1 MTDEEKQLENT
12 QNQGDIKLE
21 NPELTESLP
30 EQSVVDD
37 ALSTDNSTSATEQI
51 QTFDSQSTDPFVQ
64 EISVSSDVNPEPET
78 AVAALPQVVTD
89 LKGELEDRKT
99 QYLRLAA
106 DFENFRRRTQ
116 KEKEDLEVQI
126 KWSTLKEL
134 LPVVDNFERARLQIK
149 PQTEAEMTIHKSYQ
163 SVYKQL
169 VECLKRVGVSP
180 MRAEGKPFDPSL
192 HEAVI
197 REPTDQHEEGTVIE
211 ELVRGYLIGERVLR
225 HALVKV
231 AATPDDQTLGEES
244 DVTAS

>member
-30 EQSVVDD
+30 EQSIVDD
-37 ALSTDNSTSATEQI
+37 ALSTDNSTSETEQI
-51 QTFDSQSTDPFVQ
+51 QSFDSQSTDPFVQ
-64 EISVSSDVNPEPET
+64 ETPASSDVNPEPET

>member
-12 QNQGDIKLE
+12 QNHGDIKLE

-30 EQSVVDD
+30 EQSIVND
-37 ALSTDNSTSATEQI
+37 ALSTNNSTSETEQI
-51 QTFDSQSTDPFVQ
+51 QGFDSQSADPFIQ
-64 EISVSSDVNPEPET
+64 EAPTSSDVSPEPET
-78 AVAALPQVVTD
+78 AGAALPQVVTD

-231 AATPDDQTLGEES
+231 AATPDDQALNGEP